1 MSQYRIGT
9 IKMINGDATVEGTGT
24 TWSGEIDISDLF
36 KAKDEDVIY
45 QVASVTNNTNLELST
60 PYSGITRSGELYQ
73 INRDFTPNLNLP
85 LISAGDIDWPAFL
98 NNAITLIDARINQ
111 SLLTSSS
118 PTYVGVTL
126 SGLTASLP
134 VFTNASKALVSN
146 PMTGTGSVVMSIS
159 PALVTPALG
168 TPSSGVLSNCTA
180 GTEGAKG
187 VLALA
192 TTAEVVTGTD
202 TAKAVTAAGV
212 QAKIAS
218 SISDGTTTHAPDG
231 NSVFDALALKAPL
244 ASPTFTTQITTPV
257 VYGSSA
263 ADGDITIE
271 GTSSATKTTSYVIL
285 QPTTGNVGIGTTLP
299 AAILHINN
307 DFSAATYERLL
318 QGRSSGN
325 NSFGIGVGGNDTYIS
340 AAGGGGMHFAT
351 NSNLGVTGT
360 SVPTNVTMSILNTG
374 NVGIGTTLPAAILHI
389 NNDFSAATYERLLQ
403 GRSSGNNSFGIG
415 VGGNDTYISA
425 AGAGGMHFATNS
437 NLGVTGT
444 SVPTNVTM
452 SILNTGNVG
461 IGTTVSEGIFEVGQV
476 TIKGTTNDGATQV
489 QVWRDSDEANV
500 ANLNTNGDFYSAG
513 DVSALTFT
521 DRTPVFDGDAIS
533 AINAIKSIDG
543 ELDHNS
549 LHPFLQKTIIRRNNK
564 FVTEVPIED
573 ALETVTIEEDETEEV
588 HVFNEKGVDTV
599 TQEPIIL
606 SSEMVQDGFKI
617 EKGDIVPNMIEEKI
631 IKKTTKE
638 ITRQRTDVKFDS
650 ETGKFYLREV
660 DIIETPGRNIGA
672 TVSILIKAVQ
682 ELTAEIERLKKAK
695 K

>member
-1 MSQYRIGT
+1 MIKNFKGFINEVQRKIGT
-9 IKMINGDATVEGTGT
+9 LGAQDADNVAITGGTISGAVITDQFTTSTDPASSAAVTTAIVDAYNGVVITLTGAGNAQTIAAPSAATVKRFQVFNNDTSTNSIAINGITLQPGKGQSFVYDGSAWGPIDIGITAIPVPETQGGTGQ
-24 TWSGEIDISDLF
+24 SSMA
-36 KAKDEDVIY
+36 AK
-45 QVASVTNNTNLELST
+45 N
-60 PYSGITRSGELYQ
+60 P
-73 INRDFTPNLNLP
+73 P
-85 LISAGDIDWPAFL
+85 
-98 NNAITLIDARINQ
+98 IDADLAVYRD
-111 SLLTSSS
+111 SA
-118 PTYVGVTL
+118 
-126 SGLTASLP
+126 ASD
-134 VFTNASKALVSN
+134 
-146 PMTGTGSVVMSIS
+146 
-159 PALVTPALG
+159 ALVTSTWTQVKAFLK
-168 TPSSGVLSNCTA
+168 TYFDSIYDAA
-180 GTEGAKG
+180 G
-187 VLALA
+187 
-192 TTAEVVTGTD
+192 
-202 TAKAVTAAGV
+202 TAAG
-212 QAKIAS
+212 KIAS
-218 SISDGTTTHAPDG
+218 SISDGDTTHAPDG

-285 QPTTGNVGIGTTLP
+285 QPT
-299 AAILHINN
+299 
-307 DFSAATYERLL
+307 S
-318 QGRSSGN
+318 
-325 NSFGIGVGGNDTYIS
+325 
-340 AAGGGGMHFAT
+340 
-351 NSNLGVTGT
+351 
-360 SVPTNVTMSILNTG
+360 G

-461 IGTTVSEGIFEVGQV
+461 IGTTDLDGTPAAGQV

>member
-1 MSQYRIGT
+1 MIKNFKGFINEVQRKIGT
-9 IKMINGDATVEGTGT
+9 LGAQDADNVAITGGTISGAVITDQFTTSTDPASSAAVTTAIVDAYNGVVITLTGAGNAQTIAAPSAATVKRFQVFNNDTSTNSIAINGITLQPGKGQSFVYDGSAWGPIDIGITAIPVPETQGGTGQ
-24 TWSGEIDISDLF
+24 SSMA
-36 KAKDEDVIY
+36 AK
-45 QVASVTNNTNLELST
+45 N
-60 PYSGITRSGELYQ
+60 P
-73 INRDFTPNLNLP
+73 P
-85 LISAGDIDWPAFL
+85 
-98 NNAITLIDARINQ
+98 IDADLAVYRD
-111 SLLTSSS
+111 SA
-118 PTYVGVTL
+118 
-126 SGLTASLP
+126 ASD
-134 VFTNASKALVSN
+134 
-146 PMTGTGSVVMSIS
+146 
-159 PALVTPALG
+159 ALVTSTWTQVKAFLK
-168 TPSSGVLSNCTA
+168 TYFDSIYDAA
-180 GTEGAKG
+180 G
-187 VLALA
+187 
-192 TTAEVVTGTD
+192 
-202 TAKAVTAAGV
+202 TAAG
-212 QAKIAS
+212 KIAS
-218 SISDGTTTHAPDG
+218 SISDGDTTHAPDG

-285 QPTTGNVGIGTTLP
+285 QPT
-299 AAILHINN
+299 
-307 DFSAATYERLL
+307 S
-318 QGRSSGN
+318 
-325 NSFGIGVGGNDTYIS
+325 
-340 AAGGGGMHFAT
+340 
-351 NSNLGVTGT
+351 
-360 SVPTNVTMSILNTG
+360 G

-452 SILNTGNVG
+452 SILNPGNVA
-461 IGTTVSEGIFEVGQV
+461 IGTPDLDGPPAAGQV

>member
-1 MSQYRIGT
+1 MIKNFKGFINEVQRKIGT
-9 IKMINGDATVEGTGT
+9 LGAQDADNVAITGGTISGAVITDQFTTSTDPASSAAVTTAIVDAYNGVVITLTGAGNAQTIAAPSAATVKRFQVFNNDTSTNSIAINGITLQPGKGQSFVYDGSAWGPIDIGITAIPVPETQGGTGQ
-24 TWSGEIDISDLF
+24 SSMA
-36 KAKDEDVIY
+36 AK
-45 QVASVTNNTNLELST
+45 N
-60 PYSGITRSGELYQ
+60 P
-73 INRDFTPNLNLP
+73 P
-85 LISAGDIDWPAFL
+85 
-98 NNAITLIDARINQ
+98 IDADLAVYRD
-111 SLLTSSS
+111 SA
-118 PTYVGVTL
+118 
-126 SGLTASLP
+126 ASD
-134 VFTNASKALVSN
+134 
-146 PMTGTGSVVMSIS
+146 
-159 PALVTPALG
+159 ALVTSTWTQVKAFLK
-168 TPSSGVLSNCTA
+168 TYFDSIYDAA
-180 GTEGAKG
+180 G
-187 VLALA
+187 
-192 TTAEVVTGTD
+192 
-202 TAKAVTAAGV
+202 TAAG
-212 QAKIAS
+212 KIAS
-218 SISDGTTTHAPDG
+218 SISDGDTTHAPDG

-285 QPTTGNVGIGTTLP
+285 QPTSGNVGIGTTLP
-299 AAILHINN
+299 AAILHIN
-307 DFSAATYERLL
+307 T
-318 QGRSSGN
+318 
-325 NSFGIGVGGNDTYIS
+325 
-340 AAGGGGMHFAT
+340 
-351 NSNLGVTGT
+351 
-360 SVPTNVTMSILNTG
+360 
-374 NVGIGTTLPAAILHI
+374 
-389 NNDFSAATYERLLQ
+389 DFSAATYERLLQ

-461 IGTTVSEGIFEVGQV
+461 IGTTDLDGTPAAGQV

>member
-1 MSQYRIGT
+1 MIKNFKGFINEVQRKIGT
-9 IKMINGDATVEGTGT
+9 LGAQDADNVAITGGTISGAVITDQFTTSTDPASSAAVTTAIVDAYNGVVITLTGAGNAQTIAAPSAATVKRFQVFNNDTSTNSIAINGITLQPGKGQSFVYDGSAWGPIDIGITAIPVPETQGGTGQ
-24 TWSGEIDISDLF
+24 SSMA
-36 KAKDEDVIY
+36 AK
-45 QVASVTNNTNLELST
+45 N
-60 PYSGITRSGELYQ
+60 P
-73 INRDFTPNLNLP
+73 P
-85 LISAGDIDWPAFL
+85 
-98 NNAITLIDARINQ
+98 IDADLAVYRD
-111 SLLTSSS
+111 SA
-118 PTYVGVTL
+118 
-126 SGLTASLP
+126 ASD
-134 VFTNASKALVSN
+134 
-146 PMTGTGSVVMSIS
+146 
-159 PALVTPALG
+159 ALVTSTWTQVKAFLK
-168 TPSSGVLSNCTA
+168 TYFDSIYDAA
-180 GTEGAKG
+180 G
-187 VLALA
+187 
-192 TTAEVVTGTD
+192 
-202 TAKAVTAAGV
+202 TAAG
-212 QAKIAS
+212 KIAS
-218 SISDGTTTHAPDG
+218 SISDGDTTHAPDG

-285 QPTTGNVGIGTTLP
+285 QPTSGNVGIGTTLP

-307 DFSAATYERLL
+307 DFSAATYEK
-318 QGRSSGN
+318 
-325 NSFGIGVGGNDTYIS
+325 
-340 AAGGGGMHFAT
+340 
-351 NSNLGVTGT
+351 
-360 SVPTNVTMSILNTG
+360 
-374 NVGIGTTLPAAILHI
+374 
-389 NNDFSAATYERLLQ
+389 LLQ

-461 IGTTVSEGIFEVGQV
+461 IGTTDLDGTPAAGQV

>member
-1 MSQYRIGT
+1 
-9 IKMINGDATVEGTGT
+9 
-24 TWSGEIDISDLF
+24 
-36 KAKDEDVIY
+36 
-45 QVASVTNNTNLELST
+45 
-60 PYSGITRSGELYQ
+60 
-73 INRDFTPNLNLP
+73 
-85 LISAGDIDWPAFL
+85 
-98 NNAITLIDARINQ
+98 
-111 SLLTSSS
+111 
-118 PTYVGVTL
+118 
-126 SGLTASLP
+126 
-134 VFTNASKALVSN
+134 
-146 PMTGTGSVVMSIS
+146 
-159 PALVTPALG
+159 
-168 TPSSGVLSNCTA
+168 
-180 GTEGAKG
+180 
-187 VLALA
+187 
-192 TTAEVVTGTD
+192 
-202 TAKAVTAAGV
+202 
-212 QAKIAS
+212 
-218 SISDGTTTHAPDG
+218 
-231 NSVFDALALKAPL
+231 
-244 ASPTFTTQITTPV
+244 
-257 VYGSSA
+257 
-263 ADGDITIE
+263 
-271 GTSSATKTTSYVIL
+271 VIL
-285 QPTTGNVGIGTTLP
+285 QPT
-299 AAILHINN
+299 
-307 DFSAATYERLL
+307 S
-318 QGRSSGN
+318 
-325 NSFGIGVGGNDTYIS
+325 
-340 AAGGGGMHFAT
+340 
-351 NSNLGVTGT
+351 
-360 SVPTNVTMSILNTG
+360 G

-461 IGTTVSEGIFEVGQV
+461 IGTTDLDGTPAAGQV